1 MKGCGNLKNNKI
13 YDNLISL
20 KQKYEKQKGVFSI
33 NPIPAA
39 QKEVCDVA
47 PEIFE
52 NSKIFFKMQPRP
64 APFAFSREYE
74 YHKYCLSKVQL
85 EGLWVEFGSYKG
97 VSARY
102 LTKIKEEMFPEIK
115 TPFYGF
121 DSFEGLPEDWEGTNT
136 KKGGLSAKE
145 SVPNIPGA
153 EFNKGWFKDTIP
165 KFLEKHSGPFSFLH
179 VDSDIYSSAVDVFTL
194 AEERIIPGTVI
205 LFDEIIGYDAWK
217 LHEYKAF
224 NEFVE
229 RHNVKYRWL
238 AAVANAGQAACILE
252 DRD

>member
-1 MKGCGNLKNNKI
+1 LKTNKT
-13 YDNLISL
+13 YENLISL
-20 KQKYEKQKGVFSI
+20 KQKYEREEGVISI
-33 NPIPAA
+33 NDIPQA
-39 QKEVCDVA
+39 QKEVCDMA
-47 PEIFE
+47 PEIFQ

-64 APFAFSREYE
+64 SSLSFSREYQ

-85 EGLWVEFGSYKG
+85 EGLWVEFGSYRG

-102 LTKIKEEMFPEIK
+102 LTKMKEEMHPEVK

-136 KKGGLSAKE
+136 KKGGLSAE
-145 SVPNIPGA
+145 QAVPNIPGA
-153 EFNKGWFKDTIP
+153 EFYKGWFKDTIP
-165 KFLEKHSGPFSFLH
+165 KFLSKHPEPFSFLH
-179 VDSDIYSSAVDVFTL
+179 IDSDIYSSAADVLTL
-194 AEERIIPGTVI
+194 AQDRIIPGTVI

-224 NEFVE
+224 NEFAE

-252 DRD
+252 SRD